1 MSAVFVTGVL
11 SAMDQTIVGTALPK
25 IVSQLQ
31 GYDIYAWVFATYYL
45 GATAT
50 VTVVGRLSDLFGRKR
65 LILLSVGLFAAGSL
79 LCGLAGS
86 MAALVIFRALQGV
99 GAGGIATTNLAIIGD
114 LFSPRERG
122 KWQVVN
128 SLAFATASA
137 IGPVVGGVVS
147 DTVTWRWIFFLNLP
161 LAAVSMLAMA
171 YALPKLPSRAR
182 PAVDWLGGGLT
193 IVGVLALMLALTWGG
208 RQYAWLSWQILG
220 LELVAL
226 ASGAAFLQVE
236 RRVKEPVV
244 PPGLLRGPVVPY
256 CCVGMFTMGLVWFGI
271 ILLGPL
277 YLENVLH
284 LTGTQS
290 GGALTPSVVL
300 SGMSSMTAG
309 WFVSRTGRCKPMLVL
324 GSLTTIAGVAWLL
337 PIGPSSAELPVLAA
351 LVLVGIGVG
360 WVIPPFIIALQ
371 NAVRGD
377 QQGVTMGVMSL
388 FRQMGAT
395 LGATILGVFV
405 SGSVEELSPAALS
418 RGIHAGMITLL
429 AGGLLM
435 LAMSLA
441 ARDEPLRSG
450 RPTPS
455 LTDEI
460 LAPAAS

>member
-25 IVSQLQ
+25 IVAQLQ
-31 GYDIYAWVFATYYL
+31 GYDIYAWVFAAYYL

-65 LILLSVGLFAAGSL
+65 LILLSVGLFATGSL
-79 LCGLAGS
+79 LCGVAGS
-86 MAALVIFRALQGV
+86 MAALVVFRALQGV

-137 IGPVVGGVVS
+137 IGPLVGGVVS
-147 DTVTWRWIFFLNLP
+147 DSVTWRWIFFLNLP

-182 PAVDWLGGGLT
+182 RAVDWLGGGLT

-208 RQYAWLSWQILG
+208 RQYPWLSSQIIG
-220 LELVAL
+220 LVAL
-226 ASGAAFLQVE
+226 AAASGLAFLWVE
-236 RRVKEPVV
+236 RRAKEPVV

-277 YLENVLH
+277 YLENVLR

-300 SGMSSMTAG
+300 SGISSMTAG

-324 GSLTTIAGVAWLL
+324 GSCTTIAGVAWLL
-337 PIGPSSAELPVLAA
+337 PIGPDSAEMLVLAA

-418 RGIHAGMITLL
+418 AGIHAGMLTLL

-441 ARDEPLRSG
+441 AHDAPLRG
-450 RPTPS
+450 RSTPALS
-455 LTDEI
+455 EELM
-460 LAPAAS
+460 APAAG

>member
-25 IVSQLQ
+25 IVAQLQ
-31 GYDIYAWVFATYYL
+31 GYDIYAWVFAAYYL

-65 LILLSVGLFAAGSL
+65 LILLSVGLFATGSL
-79 LCGLAGS
+79 LCGVAGS
-86 MAALVIFRALQGV
+86 MAALVVFRALQGV

-137 IGPVVGGVVS
+137 IGPLVGGVVS
-147 DTVTWRWIFFLNLP
+147 DSVTWRWIFFLNLP

-182 PAVDWLGGGLT
+182 RAVDWLGGGLT

-208 RQYAWLSWQILG
+208 RQYPWLSSQIIG
-220 LELVAL
+220 LVAL
-226 ASGAAFLQVE
+226 AAASGLAFLWVE
-236 RRVKEPVV
+236 RRAKEPVV

-256 CCVGMFTMGLVWFGI
+256 CCVGMLTMGLVWFGI

-277 YLENVLH
+277 YLENVLR

-300 SGMSSMTAG
+300 SGISSMTAG

-324 GSLTTIAGVAWLL
+324 GSCTTIAGVAWLL
-337 PIGPSSAELPVLAA
+337 PIGPDSAEMLVLAA

-418 RGIHAGMITLL
+418 AGIHAGMLTLL

-441 ARDEPLRSG
+441 AHDAPLRG
-450 RPTPS
+450 RSTPALS
-455 LTDEI
+455 EELM
-460 LAPAAS
+460 APAAG

>member
-1 MSAVFVTGVL
+1 
-11 SAMDQTIVGTALPK
+11 MDQTIVGTALPK
-25 IVSQLQ
+25 MVAQLQ
-31 GYDIYAWVFATYYL
+31 GYDIYAWVFASYYL

-65 LILLSVGLFAAGSL
+65 LILLSVGLFTVGSL
-79 LCGLAGS
+79 LCGLANS
-86 MAALVIFRALQGV
+86 MAALVAFRALQGV

-122 KWQVVN
+122 KWQAVN

-147 DTVTWRWIFFLNLP
+147 DTVSWRWIFFLNLP
-161 LAAVSMLAMA
+161 LAAIAIVAMV
-171 YALPKLPSRAR
+171 YALPTLPSRGR
-182 PAVDWLGGGLT
+182 PEVDWLGSALT
-193 IVGVLALMLALTWGG
+193 IVGVLSLMLALTWGG
-208 RQYAWLSWQILG
+208 RQYPWLSRPIVG
-220 LELVAL
+220 LTLL
-226 ASGAAFLQVE
+226 AAVSGVAFLWVE
-236 RRVKEPVV
+236 RRVKQPVV

-256 CCVGMFTMGLVWFGI
+256 CCVGMFTMGLVWFGV

-277 YLENVLH
+277 FLENVLRLSATH
-284 LTGTQS
+284 S
-290 GGALTPSVVL
+290 GGALTPAVVL

-309 WFVSRTGRCKPMLVL
+309 WFVSRTGRCKPMAVL
-324 GSLTTIAGVAWLL
+324 GSVTTIAGVVWLL
-337 PIGPSSAELPVLAA
+337 PIGPATPELPVLAA

-371 NAVRGD
+371 NAVRTD

-405 SGSVEELSPAALS
+405 SGSVTELSPAVLS
-418 RGIHAGMITLL
+418 RGIHAGLLTLL

-435 LAMSLA
+435 LVMAA
-441 ARDEPLRSG
+441 TARDVPLRG
-450 RPTPS
+450 RMTPP
-455 LTDEI
+455 LGEEL
-460 LAPAAS
+460 LAPAGS